1 MIHFDSEADMELA
14 IFNHISDFEVF
25 PWDQSPHRVLKA
37 ARQVRVGEYGVVD
50 ILALVECMESGD
62 KWVEVVELKNTKI
75 KSEHLAQ
82 LSRYKSFF
90 KSADHDVIFTLIGLK
105 TFPNG
110 SDDCFLMQASTWASV
125 YEIEID
131 FVDGV
136 SFCRVEGWVV
146 SKQGQS
152 CNDLIASFTELEG
165 KE

>member
-1 MIHFDSEADMELA
+1 MGRSCRAKKHK
-14 IFNHISDFEVF
+14 
-25 PWDQSPHRVLKA
+25 DQIRAFSSTF
-37 ARQVRVGEYGVVD
+37 Q
-50 ILALVECMESGD
+50 I
-62 KWVEVVELKNTKI
+62 
-75 KSEHLAQ
+75 Q
-82 LSRYKSFF
+82 SFF
-90 KSADHDVIFTLIGLK
+90 KSADHDVRFTLIGLK

-165 KE
+165 K